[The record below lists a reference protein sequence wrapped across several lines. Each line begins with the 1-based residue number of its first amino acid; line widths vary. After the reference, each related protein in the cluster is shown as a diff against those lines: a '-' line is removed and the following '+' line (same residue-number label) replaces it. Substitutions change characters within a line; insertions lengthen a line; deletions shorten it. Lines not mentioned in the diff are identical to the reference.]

1 MGSAE
6 TQASGEPGIT
16 FQLDKSWNAEH
27 PRAHPQTAKTAWRQS
42 HAHPVLGRR
51 ETNQNNAFTKMTDG
65 QGGRPVSTCH
75 EAVSARVNPESFL
88 PPGGGLCIIGNRLGV
103 WPTTALSRP
112 AMILRCLNP
121 PAFSETFLSAGI
133 SLESRRSYP
142 WLICGYAF
150 SLASATKRAP
160 RADRPTGHP
169 VSRTCRRTV
178 TPPGLRMS
186 TTWGPIRATRW

>member
-1 MGSAE
+1 MFPPCLGSWGPSDVEMGSAE

-75 EAVSARVNPESFL
+75 EAVSARVNPEFFY
-88 PPGGGLCIIGNRLGV
+88 PPEGAYV
-103 WPTTALSRP
+103 LSVIAWGFGRRRP
-112 AMILRCLNP
+112 CPDLQ
-121 PAFSETFLSAGI
+121 
-133 SLESRRSYP
+133 
-142 WLICGYAF
+142 
-150 SLASATKRAP
+150 
-160 RADRPTGHP
+160 
-169 VSRTCRRTV
+169 
-178 TPPGLRMS
+178 
-186 TTWGPIRATRW
+186 